1 VRRAPYGVCQRCD
14 TKTRVN
20 KLRKEWTGLRVCP
33 PCFDP
38 RPADTRP
45 PNVKP
50 EGLPVSN
57 ASPETV
63 PIFRAEGDKGSAAE
77 L

>member
-1 VRRAPYGVCQRCD
+1 MFGPPYGCCMRCD
-14 TKTRVN
+14 AKVRLPD
-20 KLRKEWTGLRVCP
+20 LRKEWTGFKVCSD
-33 PCFDP
+33 CFDP

-45 PNVKP
+45 PRFTP
-50 EGLPVSN
+50 EGVPLPN

-63 PIFRAEGDKGSAAE
+63 PIFRDEDDPGGSD